1 MKFVN
6 KMETEETIVETNARD
21 TYEKLGITDVDLH
34 NKLKKVWRDILHQGI
49 DEYRSKIRESIYG
62 TKSQIGIDAV
72 IDYVCERYN
81 ITPEVMQVKSRKR
94 NIMEC
99 RQVIHW
105 MLKNNVT
112 FNTMSLEAIGKIVG
126 DKDHSTVM
134 HSVKQIN
141 NMIQTDRPF
150 RERLMIMCNE
160 LGARTTWMPSD
171 GQLLITGYL
180 KKEELNQTKEDE
192 TIPS

>member
-1 MKFVN
+1 
-6 KMETEETIVETNARD
+6 METEETIVEINATD
-21 TYEKLGITDVDLH
+21 IYESLGITDVDIN
-34 NKLKKVWRDILHQGI
+34 NKLRRIMRDILNQEI

-62 TKSQIGIDAV
+62 TESQIGIDD
-72 IDYVCERYN
+72 IMDYVCERYN
-81 ITPEVMQVKSRKR
+81 ITPEVMQVKTRKR

-105 MLKNNVT
+105 MLRNNVT
-112 FNTMSLEAIGKIVG
+112 FNTMSLEVIGKIVG
-126 DKDHSTVM
+126 DKDHATVM

-160 LGARTTWMPSD
+160 LGARTTWMPSE
-171 GQLLITGYL
+171 GKLLITGYV
-180 KKEELNQTKEDE
+180 KKEGVTESQT
-192 TIPS
+192 SS

>member
-1 MKFVN
+1 
-6 KMETEETIVETNARD
+6 METEETIVEINATD
-21 TYEKLGITDVDLH
+21 IYESLGITDVDIN
-34 NKLKKVWRDILHQGI
+34 NKLRRIMRDILNQEI

-62 TKSQIGIDAV
+62 TESQIGIDD
-72 IDYVCERYN
+72 IMDYVCERYN
-81 ITPEVMQVKSRKR
+81 ITPEVMQVKTRKR

-105 MLKNNVT
+105 MLRNNVT
-112 FNTMSLEAIGKIVG
+112 FNTMSLEVIGKIVG
-126 DKDHSTVM
+126 DKDHATVM

-160 LGARTTWMPSD
+160 LGARTTWMPSE
-171 GQLLITGYL
+171 GQLLITGYV
-180 KKEELNQTKEDE
+180 KKEEDCE
-192 TIPS
+192 

>member
-6 KMETEETIVETNARD
+6 KMKTEGTVVETNSND
-21 TYEKLGITDVDLH
+21 MYDNLGITDSDVR
-34 NKLKKVWRDILHQGI
+34 NKIRKTMRDILNQEI
-49 DEYRSKIRESIYG
+49 DDYRSKIRESIYG
-62 TKSQIGIDAV
+62 TESQVGIDA
-72 IDYVCERYN
+72 IIEYVCERYM
-81 ITPEVMQVKSRKR
+81 ITPEAMQATNRKR
-94 NIMEC
+94 NVIEC

-112 FNTMSLEAIGKIVG
+112 FNTMSLEAIGNIVG
-126 DKDHSTVM
+126 GKDHATVL

-141 NMIQTDRPF
+141 NLIQTDRPF

-171 GQLLITGYL
+171 GQLLITGYV
-180 KKEELNQTKEDE
+180 KFDIQNKEDE

>member
-1 MKFVN
+1 
-6 KMETEETIVETNARD
+6 METEETIVETNARD